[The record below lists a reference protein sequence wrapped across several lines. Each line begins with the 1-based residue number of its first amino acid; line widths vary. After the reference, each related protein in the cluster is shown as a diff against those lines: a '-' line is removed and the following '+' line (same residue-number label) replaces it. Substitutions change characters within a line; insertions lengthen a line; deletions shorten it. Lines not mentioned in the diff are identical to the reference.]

1 MTNKLDA
8 AAMPDANGFFG
19 DYGGQLV
26 PPHLKKAMDDISA
39 AYDEIVQRKD
49 FQEELQHL
57 FQDYVGRPSPI
68 FHAKRLSEQL
78 GGAQIHLKREDLNHT
93 GAHKIN
99 HCLGEALLA
108 KFMGKTKVI
117 AETGAGQHGVALV
130 GSFIGAWVVTLID
143 PGFLRRLLPLIL
155 LAVLLY
161 TLAKK
166 DLGRTHTPRHTQG
179 RETLLACAIGLVI
192 GWYDGFFGPGTGSF
206 FIFLFVRLLGYDF
219 LNASA
224 SAKLL
229 NVATNVAA
237 IALFAMKGHVWWQIG
252 LVMAVANV
260 AGSLIGTRLALKH
273 GAGFVR
279 GVFIVVVG
287 ALILKTGYDAFLK

>member
-1 MTNKLDA
+1 MA
-8 AAMPDANGFFG
+8 
-19 DYGGQLV
+19 
-26 PPHLKKAMDDISA
+26 
-39 AYDEIVQRKD
+39 
-49 FQEELQHL
+49 
-57 FQDYVGRPSPI
+57 
-68 FHAKRLSEQL
+68 
-78 GGAQIHLKREDLNHT
+78 
-93 GAHKIN
+93 
-99 HCLGEALLA
+99 
-108 KFMGKTKVI
+108 
-117 AETGAGQHGVALV
+117 
-130 GSFIGAWVVTLID
+130 
-143 PGFLRRLLPLIL
+143 
-155 LAVLLY
+155 
-161 TLAKK
+161 
-166 DLGRTHTPRHTQG
+166 PRHTQA
-179 RETLLACAIGLVI
+179 RETALACAIGAVI

-229 NVATNVAA
+229 NVATNLAA

-287 ALILKTGYDAFLK
+287 ALILKTGYDAFLR